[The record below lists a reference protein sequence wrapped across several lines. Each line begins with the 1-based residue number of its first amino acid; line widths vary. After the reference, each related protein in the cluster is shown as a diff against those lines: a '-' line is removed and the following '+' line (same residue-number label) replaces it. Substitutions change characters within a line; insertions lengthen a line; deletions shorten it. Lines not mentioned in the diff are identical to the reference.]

1 MKKAILAQK
10 VLASV
15 LAIGLG
21 GFVLPLAAQ
30 ANSGLSEDTVVQI
43 GGFEYCVGSK
53 GAADNVVIIDSDLP
67 GQANSVIGGYAE
79 TDNNAV
85 NNRITISS
93 GEFEGFFN
101 GGYAASGN
109 ATDNIVNISG
119 GRLEAAIN
127 GGRTTS
133 GNATDNVVNI
143 TGGDICSLKA
153 PVVEV
158 PVEAGIYGG
167 EAAGENSIVAG
178 NSVNISGEAVIEDFY
193 NMASIGGGI
202 ARGKNSE
209 VTGNSVTVSGGEIRG
224 SEIIGGLVRREN
236 SIVKGNNVT
245 VSGGMCIN
253 SSIVGG
259 YAFIGTDSSGVVI
272 AGENGTVEGNRVT
285 VSGGM
290 CINSYIYGGYAF
302 IGTDSNGNIIAGE
315 NGEVTGNRVT
325 VSGGMVK
332 GEVYG
337 GYVKNGGSDS
347 TVTGNSVTL
356 SGTADVSQASLYGGY
371 SFDNNATVENN
382 KLIINGWSGTVQSIN
397 NFNGDDGGIEVK
409 ALAGG
414 LDLAAGKATNFITV
428 TGREVKDENE
438 EDVNHIYIENSYIQE
453 NSKQVKDIQA
463 GVALTVSG
471 TIAISDDNKNIY
483 IKPTSVRASDQTAIT
498 TESRAAAAAF
508 VNQGAEAVSDS
519 INSLQGAEAGI
530 STFATVS
537 GNNSK
542 YDTGSYV
549 DINGWNGIVGV
560 AKTKDL
566 NAGKFSYGA
575 FFENGGGNYNTYND
589 FNGTSFRG
597 DGNVVYNG
605 GGLLMRYEQ
614 TSGVYT
620 EASLRAGTAKN
631 EVSNA
636 LEFANSRYGFKTDN
650 AYYGAHIGIG
660 KIIKLDNGKAW
671 DIYGKYFHTHH
682 EGDSVKIANDVF
694 DFDSV
699 DSDKLRIGARFSEQ
713 QGEKLTSYYGL
724 AWEYEFSG
732 DAGGTANHYAMYT
745 PSLEGST
752 VIGEVGF
759 RYTPGKASPW
769 YFDANVRGYAGMQQG
784 ISGSVQAVYS
794 F

>member
-1 MKKAILAQK
+1 MKKAILAKK

-30 ANSGLSEDTVVQI
+30 ANSGLSDELQDVTGLSDKYYI
-43 GGFEYCVGSK
+43 GTN
-53 GAADNVVIIDSDLP
+53 GAADNVVIIDSDFP
-67 GQANSVIGGYAE
+67 DKEAYGAIGGYAE
-79 TDNNAV
+79 TGAAE
-85 NNRITISS
+85 NNRVTVS
-93 GEFEGFFN
+93 GGTFKRIIY

-109 ATDNIVNISG
+109 ATDNVVNISG
-119 GRLEAAIN
+119 GTITGELN
-127 GGRTTS
+127 GGYADAS
-133 GNATDNVVNI
+133 GKVTGNIVNI
-143 TGGDICSLKA
+143 TGGVIRSLKIEVA
-153 PVVEV
+153 PGILV
-158 PVEAGIYGG
+158 PAGGIYGG
-167 EAAGENSIVAG
+167 RADGENSIVQG
-178 NSVNISGEAVIEDFY
+178 NSVNISGKALLNDFCE
-193 NMASIGGGI
+193 MEFIGGGY
-202 ARGKNSE
+202 ASGANSQ
-209 VTGNSVTVSGGEIRG
+209 VTDNSVNISGGTINNSSISGGYAGTGTAENNSVTVSGGTIN
-224 SEIIGGLVRREN
+224 N
-236 SIVKGNNVT
+236 SNI
-245 VSGGMCIN
+245 SGGH
-253 SSIVGG
+253 
-259 YAFIGTDSSGVVI
+259 AKT
-272 AGENGTVEGNRVT
+272 GTVEN
-285 VSGGM
+285 
-290 CINSYIYGGYAF
+290 NS
-302 IGTDSNGNIIAGE
+302 
-315 NGEVTGNRVT
+315 VT

-337 GYVKNGGSDS
+337 GCIEDKSDA
-347 TVTGNSVTL
+347 TITGNSITL
-356 SGTADVSQASLYGGY
+356 SGMADVSEAALYGGY
-371 SFDNNATVENN
+371 IRNRNENETGTIANN
-382 KLIINGWSGTVQSIN
+382 KLIINGWSGKVQSLN
-397 NFNGDDGGIEVK
+397 NFNGDNGGIEVQ

-414 LDLAAGKATNFITV
+414 LDLAAGERTEFVTSQAEINSTNNKLITTQAT
-428 TGREVKDENE
+428 EM
-438 EDVNHIYIENSYIQE
+438 
-453 NSKQVKDIQA
+453 QA

-471 TIAISDDNKNIY
+471 EIGMGANNIY
-483 IKPTSVRASDQTAIT
+483 IDVASVRASDQTAIT

-519 INSLQGAEAGI
+519 INSLQGAAAGI

-537 GNNSK
+537 GNNGK

-566 NAGKFSYGA
+566 NAGKLSYGA

-597 DGNVVYNG
+597 NGNVVYNG

-614 TSGVYT
+614 ENGVYT

-636 LEFANSRYGFKTDN
+636 LSDMDNKLYGFKTEN

-699 DSDKLRIGARFSEQ
+699 DSDKLRIGARFSEK

-759 RYTPGKASPW
+759 RYTPGKESPW
-769 YFDANVRGYAGMQQG
+769 YFDANVRGYAGMQEG

>member
-1 MKKAILAQK
+1 M
-10 VLASV
+10 
-15 LAIGLG
+15 
-21 GFVLPLAAQ
+21 
-30 ANSGLSEDTVVQI
+30 
-43 GGFEYCVGSK
+43 
-53 GAADNVVIIDSDLP
+53 
-67 GQANSVIGGYAE
+67 
-79 TDNNAV
+79 
-85 NNRITISS
+85 SS
-93 GEFEGFFN
+93 
-101 GGYAASGN
+101 A
-109 ATDNIVNISG
+109 
-119 GRLEAAIN
+119 
-127 GGRTTS
+127 
-133 GNATDNVVNI
+133 
-143 TGGDICSLKA
+143 
-153 PVVEV
+153 
-158 PVEAGIYGG
+158 
-167 EAAGENSIVAG
+167 
-178 NSVNISGEAVIEDFY
+178 
-193 NMASIGGGI
+193 
-202 ARGKNSE
+202 
-209 VTGNSVTVSGGEIRG
+209 
-224 SEIIGGLVRREN
+224 
-236 SIVKGNNVT
+236 
-245 VSGGMCIN
+245 
-253 SSIVGG
+253 
-259 YAFIGTDSSGVVI
+259 
-272 AGENGTVEGNRVT
+272 
-285 VSGGM
+285 
-290 CINSYIYGGYAF
+290 
-302 IGTDSNGNIIAGE
+302 
-315 NGEVTGNRVT
+315 
-325 VSGGMVK
+325 
-332 GEVYG
+332 
-337 GYVKNGGSDS
+337 
-347 TVTGNSVTL
+347 
-356 SGTADVSQASLYGGY
+356 ADVSEANLYGGD
-371 SFDNNATVENN
+371 SVLGNASDN
-382 KLIINGWSGTVQSIN
+382 KLIINGWSGTVGSLH
-397 NFNGDDGGIEVK
+397 NFNGDNGGIEIK

-414 LDLAAGKATNFITV
+414 LDLAAGKTTDFVFT
-428 TGREVKDENE
+428 ENGIKNC
-438 EDVNHIYIENSYIQE
+438 DNLIKAEN
-453 NSKQVKDIQA
+453 IQA
-463 GVALTVSG
+463 GVALIVSG
-471 TIAISDDNKNIY
+471 DIDMDDKNIY
-483 IKPTSVRASDQTAIT
+483 INSTSVRINDQTAIT

-508 VNQGAEAVSDS
+508 VNQGAEAVADS

-636 LEFANSRYGFKTDN
+636 LEFTGNRYGFKTEN

-682 EGDSVKIANDVF
+682 EGDSVKIANDEF

-699 DSDKLRIGARFSEQ
+699 DSDKLRIGARFSEN

-769 YFDANVRGYAGMQQG
+769 YFDANVRGYAGMQEG

>member
-10 VLASV
+10 VLCSV

-30 ANSGLSEDTVVQI
+30 ANSGLSEDIVNI
-43 GGFEYCVGSK
+43 SRFKFYVGSN
-53 GAADNVVIIDSDLP
+53 GATDNVVIIDSDLP
-67 GQANSVIGGYAE
+67 DKDAGVIGGY
-79 TDNNAV
+79 TKDSDAV
-85 NNRITISS
+85 
-93 GEFEGFFN
+93 
-101 GGYAASGN
+101 
-109 ATDNIVNISG
+109 
-119 GRLEAAIN
+119 
-127 GGRTTS
+127 
-133 GNATDNVVNI
+133 
-143 TGGDICSLKA
+143 K
-153 PVVEV
+153 
-158 PVEAGIYGG
+158 
-167 EAAGENSIVAG
+167 
-178 NSVNISGEAVIEDFY
+178 
-193 NMASIGGGI
+193 
-202 ARGKNSE
+202 
-209 VTGNSVTVSGGEIRG
+209 NSVTVSGGTVTGEVLSGFTESGNAVKNTVTISRG
-224 SEIIGGLVRREN
+224 KVRYVYGGRSSSGNATCN
-236 SIVKGNNVT
+236 SVT
-245 VSGGMCIN
+245 ISGGTVTREVLSGFTESGNATCN
-253 SSIVGG
+253 SVTI
-259 YAFIGTDSSGVVI
+259 SG
-272 AGENGTVEGNRVT
+272 GTVTGEVLSGWSSFGDATNNSVT
-285 VSGGM
+285 ISGGTVTG
-290 CINSYIYGGYAF
+290 NVYGGCSDLY
-302 IGTDSNGNIIAGE
+302 E
-315 NGEVTGNRVT
+315 GEVTGN
-325 VSGGMVK
+325 SI
-332 GEVYG
+332 
-337 GYVKNGGSDS
+337 
-347 TVTGNSVTL
+347 TL
-356 SGTADVSQASLYGGY
+356 SATADVSQANLYGGY
-371 SFDNNATVENN
+371 SLGYNATVENN
-382 KLIINGWSGTVQSIN
+382 KLIINGWSGKVQSIN
-397 NFNGDDGGIEVK
+397 NFNGPEGGIEVK

-414 LDLAAGKATNFITV
+414 LDLVVDKQTVFVESKAEIDSTNKLIT
-428 TGREVKDENE
+428 TQATEM
-438 EDVNHIYIENSYIQE
+438 
-453 NSKQVKDIQA
+453 QA

-471 TIAISDDNKNIY
+471 KIGISDDNQNIY

-614 TSGVYT
+614 EDGVYT

-636 LEFANSRYGFKTDN
+636 LEFVDNRYGFKTEN

-759 RYTPGKASPW
+759 RYTPGKESPW
-769 YFDANVRGYAGMQQG
+769 YFDANVRGYAGMQEG

>member
-10 VLASV
+10 VLVSV

-30 ANSGLSEDTVVQI
+30 AASGGIYQNDKIYI
-43 GGFEYCVGSK
+43 GNKENY
-53 GAADNVVIIDSDLP
+53 NQVVIVDGDEFIKVYGILKQSSD
-67 GQANSVIGGYAE
+67 
-79 TDNNAV
+79 AV
-85 NNRITISS
+85 
-93 GEFEGFFN
+93 
-101 GGYAASGN
+101 
-109 ATDNIVNISG
+109 
-119 GRLEAAIN
+119 
-127 GGRTTS
+127 
-133 GNATDNVVNI
+133 
-143 TGGDICSLKA
+143 
-153 PVVEV
+153 
-158 PVEAGIYGG
+158 
-167 EAAGENSIVAG
+167 G
-178 NSVNISGEAVIEDFY
+178 NSVNISGGRIISGVYNNGDTFIGVIFGGVGISSNAVDNSVNISGGRVEGIV
-193 NMASIGGGI
+193 IGGG
-202 ARGKNSE
+202 AYDYGKGAKKNNVNIGGGRVEGSVYGGYYKHDTQSLDYKGTAE
-209 VTGNSVTVSGGEIRG
+209 DNSVSISGDIVEGSIYGGYVMGNEDSVVKDNSVSISEGRIEGSIYGGYMDSLQASVEDNSVSISGGR
-224 SEIIGGLVRREN
+224 
-236 SIVKGNNVT
+236 
-245 VSGGMCIN
+245 
-253 SSIVGG
+253 
-259 YAFIGTDSSGVVI
+259 
-272 AGENGTVEGNRVT
+272 VEG
-285 VSGGM
+285 S
-290 CINSYIYGGYAF
+290 IYGGYA
-302 IGTDSNGNIIAGE
+302 
-315 NGEVTGNRVT
+315 
-325 VSGGMVK
+325 
-332 GEVYG
+332 
-337 GYVKNGGSDS
+337 SDKEAK
-347 TVTGNSVTL
+347 GNSITL
-356 SGTADVSQASLYGGY
+356 SGAADVSQASLYGGY
-371 SFDNNATVENN
+371 SCDNNATVENN

-428 TGREVKDENE
+428 TGREVKGENE
-438 EDVNHIYIENSYIQE
+438 EDVNHIYIENSEIQN

-471 TIAISDDNKNIY
+471 EIGKDNQNIY
-483 IKPTSVRASDQTAIT
+483 INPTSVRASDQTAIT

-575 FFENGGGNYNTYND
+575 FIENGGGNYNTYND
-589 FNGTSFRG
+589 FNGNSFRG

-614 TSGVYT
+614 ENGVYT

-636 LEFANSRYGFKTDN
+636 LSDMDNKLYGFKTEN

-671 DIYGKYFHTHH
+671 DVYGKYFHTHH
-682 EGDSVKIANDVF
+682 EGDSILIGKDTF

-699 DSDKLRIGARFSEQ
+699 DSDKLRIGARFSEK

-759 RYTPGKASPW
+759 RYTPGKESPW
-769 YFDANVRGYAGMQQG
+769 YFDANVRGYAGMQEG

>member
-1 MKKAILAQK
+1 MKKVILAQK

-30 ANSGLSEDTVVQI
+30 ANSGLKGPEDVN
-43 GGFEYCVGSK
+43 GPYGKYYVGTN
-53 GAADNVVIIDSDLP
+53 GAENNVVVIDSDLP
-67 GQANSVIGGYAE
+67 DNNAGVIGGYAE
-79 TDNNAV
+79 SDIVTNNTV
-85 NNRITISS
+85 T
-93 GEFEGFFN
+93 
-101 GGYAASGN
+101 
-109 ATDNIVNISG
+109 ISG
-119 GRLEAAIN
+119 GTVTGVVYGGYSFNGDATKNEVSISGGEVGYVRGGDSFNGDATGNEVSISGGEVGYVRGGDGLEAI
-127 GGRTTS
+127 
-133 GNATDNVVNI
+133 
-143 TGGDICSLKA
+143 
-153 PVVEV
+153 
-158 PVEAGIYGG
+158 
-167 EAAGENSIVAG
+167 G
-178 NSVNISGEAVIEDFY
+178 NSVNISGGTVKGDVHGGRSDNKTEGNSVNISGGTVKGDVHGGRSENKIED
-193 NMASIGGGI
+193 NSVNISGGT
-202 ARGKNSE
+202 
-209 VTGNSVTVSGGEIRG
+209 VTGN
-224 SEIIGGLVRREN
+224 
-236 SIVKGNNVT
+236 
-245 VSGGMCIN
+245 
-253 SSIVGG
+253 
-259 YAFIGTDSSGVVI
+259 
-272 AGENGTVEGNRVT
+272 
-285 VSGGM
+285 
-290 CINSYIYGGYAF
+290 
-302 IGTDSNGNIIAGE
+302 
-315 NGEVTGNRVT
+315 
-325 VSGGMVK
+325 
-332 GEVYG
+332 VYG
-337 GYVKNGGSDS
+337 GYSITG
-347 TVTGNSVTL
+347 TVTGNSITL
-356 SGTADVSQASLYGGY
+356 SAAADVSQANLYGGKGY
-371 SFDNNATVENN
+371 VVENN
-382 KLIINGWSGTVQSIN
+382 KLVINGWSGTVKSIN
-397 NFNGDDGGIEVK
+397 NFNGAEGGIEVK
-409 ALAGG
+409 AIGGG
-414 LDLAAGKATNFITV
+414 LDLAVGKITNFITA
-428 TGREVKDENE
+428 TGL
-438 EDVNHIYIENSYIQE
+438 EDGDKTIYIENSYIQE

-463 GVALTVSG
+463 GVALIVSG
-471 TIAISDDNKNIY
+471 DIDMDDKNIY
-483 IKPTSVRASDQTAIT
+483 INSTSVRINDQTAIT

-614 TSGVYT
+614 EDGVYT

-636 LEFANSRYGFKTDN
+636 LEFTGNRYGFKTEN

-699 DSDKLRIGARFSEQ
+699 DSDKLRIGARFSEK

-759 RYTPGKASPW
+759 RYTPGKESPW
-769 YFDANVRGYAGMQQG
+769 YFDANVRGYAGMQEG

>member
-30 ANSGLSEDTVVQI
+30 ANSGLSEDIVEI
-43 GGFEYCVGSK
+43 VGNKFYMGSN
-53 GAADNVVIIDSDLP
+53 GAENNVVIINSDLD
-67 GQANSVIGGYAE
+67 GGVIGGYAE
-79 TDNNAV
+79 SGDVIDNSV
-85 NNRITISS
+85 T
-93 GEFEGFFN
+93 
-101 GGYAASGN
+101 
-109 ATDNIVNISG
+109 ISG
-119 GRLEAAIN
+119 GTVTGDVFGGCSVYGEATKNRVAIS
-127 GGRTTS
+127 GGT
-133 GNATDNVVNI
+133 VKIV
-143 TGGDICSLKA
+143 
-153 PVVEV
+153 
-158 PVEAGIYGG
+158 YGG
-167 EAAGENSIVAG
+167 HS
-178 NSVNISGEAVIEDFY
+178 
-193 NMASIGGGI
+193 
-202 ARGKNSE
+202 
-209 VTGNSVTVSGGEIRG
+209 VSGD
-224 SEIIGGLVRREN
+224 
-236 SIVKGNNVT
+236 VT
-245 VSGGMCIN
+245 
-253 SSIVGG
+253 
-259 YAFIGTDSSGVVI
+259 
-272 AGENGTVEGNRVT
+272 GNRVT
-285 VSGGM
+285 ISGGTVTRFV
-290 CINSYIYGGYAF
+290 YGGYSVPGEATKNRVT
-302 IGTDSNGNIIAGE
+302 ISGGTVREVYGGGSNS
-315 NGEVTGNRVT
+315 GEVTGNRVT
-325 VSGGMVK
+325 ISGGEVGNVYG
-332 GEVYG
+332 GELNDGEVTGNSITISGGTVTKYVYG
-337 GYVKNGGSDS
+337 GYLYDNGYA
-347 TVTGNSVTL
+347 TGNSITL
-356 SGTADVSQASLYGGY
+356 SGTADVRQANLYGGFVD
-371 SFDNNATVENN
+371 SAMGSVENN
-382 KLIINGWSGTVQSIN
+382 KLIINGWSGKVQSLN
-397 NFNGDDGGIEVK
+397 NFNGDEGGIEVQ
-409 ALAGG
+409 ALGG
-414 LDLAAGKATNFITV
+414 RGYKVGNKITV
-428 TGREVKDENE
+428 ITALNGISN
-438 EDVNHIYIENSYIQE
+438 ISM
-453 NSKQVKDIQA
+453 DITQDA
-463 GVALTVSG
+463 AIGVALTATG
-471 TIAISDDNKNIY
+471 TIDIKNNQGNSLVGNDGKISDYTGGEVKVEYTVNNI
-483 IKPTSVRASDQTAIT
+483 RASDQTAIT

-614 TSGVYT
+614 ENGLYT

-636 LEFANSRYGFKTDN
+636 LSDMDNKLYGFKTEN

-759 RYTPGKASPW
+759 RYTPGKESPW
-769 YFDANVRGYAGMQQG
+769 YFDANVRGYAGMQEG

>member
-30 ANSGLSEDTVVQI
+30 ANSGLSEGTIKIDI
-43 GGFEYCVGSK
+43 NIFYVGSK

-67 GQANSVIGGYAE
+67 EKNVGVIGGYTE
-79 TDNNAV
+79 NGDAV
-85 NNRITISS
+85 NNSVSIIG
-93 GEFEGFFN
+93 GEVGAVY
-101 GGYAASGN
+101 GGDGDYAEQN
-109 ATDNIVNISG
+109 KVNISG
-119 GRLEAAIN
+119 GKVTGN
-127 GGRTTS
+127 VYGGYAQK
-133 GNATDNVVNI
+133 GNAEQN
-143 TGGDICSLKA
+143 K
-153 PVVEV
+153 
-158 PVEAGIYGG
+158 
-167 EAAGENSIVAG
+167 
-178 NSVNISGEAVIEDFY
+178 VNISG
-193 NMASIGGGI
+193 GT
-202 ARGKNSE
+202 
-209 VTGNSVTVSGGEIRG
+209 VTGKV
-224 SEIIGGLVRREN
+224 
-236 SIVKGNNVT
+236 
-245 VSGGMCIN
+245 
-253 SSIVGG
+253 
-259 YAFIGTDSSGVVI
+259 
-272 AGENGTVEGNRVT
+272 
-285 VSGGM
+285 
-290 CINSYIYGGYAF
+290 YGGYAF
-302 IGTDSNGNIIAGE
+302 EENAEQNKVNI
-315 NGEVTGNRVT
+315 
-325 VSGGMVK
+325 SGGTVT

-337 GYVKNGGSDS
+337 GYALSKNSS
-347 TVTGNSVTL
+347 GNSITL
-356 SGTADVSQASLYGGY
+356 SAAADVSEADLYGGKG
-371 SFDNNATVENN
+371 DVVENN
-382 KLIINGWSGTVQSIN
+382 KLVINGWSGTVKSLN
-397 NFNGDDGGIEVK
+397 NFNGAEGGIEVQ
-409 ALAGG
+409 ALG
-414 LDLAAGKATNFITV
+414 
-428 TGREVKDENE
+428 GREYKVGDEIPVITALNGIS
-438 EDVNHIYIENSYIQE
+438 NISM
-453 NSKQVKDIQA
+453 DITQDA
-463 GVALTVSG
+463 AIGVALTATGTVDIKDGQNVSLVHDDG
-471 TIAISDDNKNIY
+471 KISDSTGEVKVEYTVNNI
-483 IKPTSVRASDQTAIT
+483 RANDQTAIT

-614 TSGVYT
+614 AGGVYT

-636 LEFANSRYGFKTDN
+636 LEFTGNRYGFKTEN

-752 VIGEVGF
+752 MIGEVGF

-769 YFDANVRGYAGMQQG
+769 YFDANIRGYAGMQEG

>member
-1 MKKAILAQK
+1 M
-10 VLASV
+10 
-15 LAIGLG
+15 
-21 GFVLPLAAQ
+21 LPLAAQ
-30 ANSGLSEDTVVQI
+30 ANSGLSDKPQEI
-43 GGFEYCVGSK
+43 PGLGKFYVGSN
-53 GAADNVVIIDSDLP
+53 GAADNVVIIDRDLP
-67 GQANSVIGGYAE
+67 EKNVGVIGGYTE
-79 TDNNAV
+79 NGDAV
-85 NNRITISS
+85 NNSVSIIGGEVGAVYGGDGDYAEQNKVNIS
-93 GEFEGFFN
+93 
-101 GGYAASGN
+101 GGKVTGN
-109 ATDNIVNISG
+109 VYGGDGKYVGKNIVNISG
-119 GRLEAAIN
+119 GGVRN
-127 GGRTTS
+127 VYGGYAQK
-133 GNATDNVVNI
+133 GNAEQN
-143 TGGDICSLKA
+143 K
-153 PVVEV
+153 
-158 PVEAGIYGG
+158 
-167 EAAGENSIVAG
+167 
-178 NSVNISGEAVIEDFY
+178 VNISG
-193 NMASIGGGI
+193 
-202 ARGKNSE
+202 
-209 VTGNSVTVSGGEIRG
+209 
-224 SEIIGGLVRREN
+224 
-236 SIVKGNNVT
+236 
-245 VSGGMCIN
+245 
-253 SSIVGG
+253 
-259 YAFIGTDSSGVVI
+259 
-272 AGENGTVEGNRVT
+272 GTVT
-285 VSGGM
+285 
-290 CINSYIYGGYAF
+290 
-302 IGTDSNGNIIAGE
+302 
-315 NGEVTGNRVT
+315 
-325 VSGGMVK
+325 
-332 GEVYG
+332 GEVYD
-337 GYVKNGGSDS
+337 GYALSKNSS
-347 TVTGNSVTL
+347 GNSITL
-356 SGTADVSQASLYGGY
+356 SAAADVSAAKLYGGY
-371 SFDNNATVENN
+371 IKYGNGTVKDN
-382 KLIINGWSGTVQSIN
+382 KLIINGWSGKVQSIN
-397 NFNGDDGGIEVK
+397 NFNGPEGGIEVK

-414 LDLAAGKATNFITV
+414 LDLAVDKTTDFVFVENGIHNCDNLYDNDNLIKA
-428 TGREVKDENE
+428 EN
-438 EDVNHIYIENSYIQE
+438 
-453 NSKQVKDIQA
+453 IQA

-471 TIAISDDNKNIY
+471 EIVDNNGNLAIKA
-483 IKPTSVRASDQTAIT
+483 TSVRASDQTAIT

-614 TSGVYT
+614 ENGVYT

-636 LEFANSRYGFKTDN
+636 LEFTGNRYGFKTEN

-699 DSDKLRIGARFSEQ
+699 DSDKLRIGARFSEK

-759 RYTPGKASPW
+759 RYTPGKESPW
-769 YFDANVRGYAGMQQG
+769 YFDANVKGYVGMQEG
-784 ISGSVQAVYS
+784 ISGSAQAVYS

>member
-10 VLASV
+10 VLTSV

-30 ANSGLSEDTVVQI
+30 ANSGLSDELKDITGNGDFYYI
-43 GGFEYCVGSK
+43 GTN
-53 GAADNVVIIDSDLP
+53 GAANNVVIIDSDLDH
-67 GQANSVIGGYAE
+67 GVIGGHAENDDAVKNKVTVSGGTVGNVYGGYAE
-79 TDNNAV
+79 NGNAV
-85 NNRITISS
+85 KNT
-93 GEFEGFFN
+93 
-101 GGYAASGN
+101 
-109 ATDNIVNISG
+109 VNISG
-119 GRLEAAIN
+119 G
-127 GGRTTS
+127 T
-133 GNATDNVVNI
+133 
-143 TGGDICSLKA
+143 
-153 PVVEV
+153 
-158 PVEAGIYGG
+158 
-167 EAAGENSIVAG
+167 
-178 NSVNISGEAVIEDFY
+178 
-193 NMASIGGGI
+193 
-202 ARGKNSE
+202 
-209 VTGNSVTVSGGEIRG
+209 VTN
-224 SEIIGGLVRREN
+224 
-236 SIVKGNNVT
+236 
-245 VSGGMCIN
+245 
-253 SSIVGG
+253 
-259 YAFIGTDSSGVVI
+259 
-272 AGENGTVEGNRVT
+272 
-285 VSGGM
+285 
-290 CINSYIYGGYAF
+290 
-302 IGTDSNGNIIAGE
+302 
-315 NGEVTGNRVT
+315 
-325 VSGGMVK
+325 
-332 GEVYG
+332 VYG
-337 GYVKNGGSDS
+337 GYSRPYWFNGAYNNSINISGG
-347 TVTGNSVTL
+347 TVTGVVVGGYSYSGSVSDNSITL
-356 SGTADVSQASLYGGY
+356 SGTADVSQAELWGY
-371 SFDNNATVENN
+371 SAYSAHEGQTDN
-382 KLIINGWSGTVQSIN
+382 KLIINGWSGEIKLLR

-409 ALAGG
+409 ALTGG
-414 LDLAAGKATNFITV
+414 LDLAAGKTTDFV
-428 TGREVKDENE
+428 FVENGIH
-438 EDVNHIYIENSYIQE
+438 NCNNLIKAEN
-453 NSKQVKDIQA
+453 IQA

-471 TIAISDDNKNIY
+471 EIVDNNGNLAIKA
-483 IKPTSVRASDQTAIT
+483 TSVRASDQTAIT

-530 STFATVS
+530 STFAIVS

-560 AKTKDL
+560 AKTKNL
-566 NAGKFSYGA
+566 STGKLSYGA

-605 GGLLMRYEQ
+605 GGLLMRCEQ
-614 TSGVYT
+614 ENGVYT

-636 LEFANSRYGFKTDN
+636 LEFTGNRYGFKTEN

-699 DSDKLRIGARFSEQ
+699 DSDKLRIGARFSER
-713 QGEKLTSYYGL
+713 QGAKFTSYYGL

-752 VIGEVGF
+752 VIGEAGF

-769 YFDANVRGYAGMQQG
+769 YFDANVRGYAGMQEG
-784 ISGSVQAVYS
+784 ISGSLQAVYS

>member
-1 MKKAILAQK
+1 MKKAILAKK

-30 ANSGLSEDTVVQI
+30 ANSGLSDEPQDVTGLSDKYYI
-43 GGFEYCVGSK
+43 GTN
-53 GAADNVVIIDSDLP
+53 GAADNMVIIDSDFP
-67 GQANSVIGGYAE
+67 DKEAYGAIGGYAE
-79 TDNNAV
+79 TGAAE
-85 NNRITISS
+85 NNRVTVS
-93 GEFEGFFN
+93 GGTFKRIIY

-109 ATDNIVNISG
+109 ATDNVVNISG
-119 GRLEAAIN
+119 GTITGELN
-127 GGRTTS
+127 GGYADAS
-133 GNATDNVVNI
+133 GKVTGNIVNI
-143 TGGDICSLKA
+143 TGGVIRSLKIDVA
-153 PVVEV
+153 PGILV
-158 PVEAGIYGG
+158 PAGGIYGG
-167 EAAGENSIVAG
+167 RADGENSIVQG
-178 NSVNISGEAVIEDFY
+178 NSVNISGKALLNDFCE
-193 NMASIGGGI
+193 MGFIGGGY
-202 ARGKNSE
+202 ASGENSQ
-209 VTGNSVTVSGGEIRG
+209 VTDNSVNISGGTINNSSISGGYAGTGTAENNSVTVSGGTIN
-224 SEIIGGLVRREN
+224 N
-236 SIVKGNNVT
+236 SNI
-245 VSGGMCIN
+245 SGGH
-253 SSIVGG
+253 
-259 YAFIGTDSSGVVI
+259 AKT
-272 AGENGTVEGNRVT
+272 GTVEN
-285 VSGGM
+285 
-290 CINSYIYGGYAF
+290 NS
-302 IGTDSNGNIIAGE
+302 
-315 NGEVTGNRVT
+315 VT

-337 GYVKNGGSDS
+337 GCIEDESDA
-347 TVTGNSVTL
+347 TITGNSITL
-356 SGTADVSQASLYGGY
+356 SGMADVSEAALYGGY
-371 SFDNNATVENN
+371 IRNRNENETGTIANN
-382 KLIINGWSGTVQSIN
+382 KLIINGWSGKVQSLN
-397 NFNGDDGGIEVK
+397 NFNGDNGGIEVQ

-414 LDLAAGKATNFITV
+414 LDLAAGERTEFVTSQAEINSTNNKLITTQAT
-428 TGREVKDENE
+428 EM
-438 EDVNHIYIENSYIQE
+438 
-453 NSKQVKDIQA
+453 QA

-471 TIAISDDNKNIY
+471 EIGMGANNIY
-483 IKPTSVRASDQTAIT
+483 IDVASVRASDQTAIT

-519 INSLQGAEAGI
+519 INSLQGAAAGI

-537 GNNSK
+537 GNNGK

-614 TSGVYT
+614 ENGVYT

-636 LEFANSRYGFKTDN
+636 LEFADNRYGFKTEN
-650 AYYGAHIGIG
+650 TYYGAHIGIG

-671 DIYGKYFHTHH
+671 DVYGKYFHTHH

-699 DSDKLRIGARFSEQ
+699 DSDKLRIGARFSEK

-769 YFDANVRGYAGMQQG
+769 YFDANVRGYAGMQEG

>member
-15 LAIGLG
+15 LTIGVG
-21 GFVLPLAAQ
+21 GFVLPLAVH
-30 ANSGLSEDTVVQI
+30 ANSGLGDEPQEIKYFSVKYYMGTN
-43 GGFEYCVGSK
+43 
-53 GAADNVVIIDSDLP
+53 GAANNMVIIDSDFP
-67 GQANSVIGGYAE
+67 DKEAYGAIGGYAE
-79 TDNNAV
+79 TGAAE
-85 NNRITISS
+85 NNRVTVS
-93 GEFEGFFN
+93 GGTFKRIIYGC
-101 GGYAASGN
+101 YAA
-109 ATDNIVNISG
+109 
-119 GRLEAAIN
+119 
-127 GGRTTS
+127 S

-143 TGGDICSLKA
+143 SGGTITGELNGGYAAASGKVTGNIVNITGGVIRSPKIDVA
-153 PVVEV
+153 PGILV
-158 PVEAGIYGG
+158 PAGGLYGG
-167 EAAGENSIVAG
+167 EADGENSIVQG
-178 NSVNISGEAVIEDFY
+178 NSVNISGKALLNDFCE
-193 NMASIGGGI
+193 MGFIGGGY
-202 ARGKNSE
+202 ASGANSQ
-209 VTGNSVTVSGGEIRG
+209 VTDNSVNISGGTINNSSISGGYAGTGTAENNSVTVSGGTIN
-224 SEIIGGLVRREN
+224 N
-236 SIVKGNNVT
+236 SNI
-245 VSGGMCIN
+245 SGGH
-253 SSIVGG
+253 
-259 YAFIGTDSSGVVI
+259 AKT
-272 AGENGTVEGNRVT
+272 GTVEN
-285 VSGGM
+285 
-290 CINSYIYGGYAF
+290 NS
-302 IGTDSNGNIIAGE
+302 
-315 NGEVTGNRVT
+315 VT

-337 GYVKNGGSDS
+337 GYIDDESDA
-347 TVTGNSVTL
+347 TITGNSITL
-356 SGTADVSQASLYGGY
+356 SGMADVSEAALYGGY
-371 SFDNNATVENN
+371 IRNRNENETGTIANN
-382 KLIINGWSGTVQSIN
+382 KLIINGWSGKVQSLN
-397 NFNGDDGGIEVK
+397 NFNGDNGGIEVQ

-414 LDLAAGKATNFITV
+414 LDLAAGERTEFVTSQAEINSTNNKLITTQAT
-428 TGREVKDENE
+428 EM
-438 EDVNHIYIENSYIQE
+438 
-453 NSKQVKDIQA
+453 QA

-471 TIAISDDNKNIY
+471 EIGMGANNIY
-483 IKPTSVRASDQTAIT
+483 IDVASVRASDQTAIT

-519 INSLQGAEAGI
+519 INSLQGAAAGI

-537 GNNSK
+537 GNNGK

-636 LEFANSRYGFKTDN
+636 LEFTGNRYGFKTEN

-699 DSDKLRIGARFSEQ
+699 DSDKLRIGARFSEK

-769 YFDANVRGYAGMQQG
+769 YFDANVKGYAGMQEG

>member
-15 LAIGLG
+15 LTIGVG
-21 GFVLPLAAQ
+21 GFVLPLAVH
-30 ANSGLSEDTVVQI
+30 ANSGLGDEPQEIKYFSVKYYMGTN
-43 GGFEYCVGSK
+43 
-53 GAADNVVIIDSDLP
+53 GAANNMVIIDSDFP
-67 GQANSVIGGYAE
+67 DKEAYGAIGGYAE
-79 TDNNAV
+79 TGAAE
-85 NNRITISS
+85 NNRVTVSGGTFKRIITVT
-93 GEFEGFFN
+93 

-109 ATDNIVNISG
+109 ATDNVVNISG
-119 GRLEAAIN
+119 GTITGELN
-127 GGRTTS
+127 GGYAAAS
-133 GNATDNVVNI
+133 GKVTGNIVNI
-143 TGGDICSLKA
+143 TGGAISSFKPYDI
-153 PVVEV
+153 PVS
-158 PVEAGIYGG
+158 GIYGG
-167 EAAGENSIVAG
+167 RAVGENSIVQG
-178 NSVNISGEAVIEDFY
+178 NSVNISGKALLNDFCE
-193 NMASIGGGI
+193 MGFIGGGY
-202 ARGKNSE
+202 ASGENSQ
-209 VTGNSVTVSGGEIRG
+209 VTDNSVNISGGTINNSSISGGYAGTGTAENNSVTVSGGTIN
-224 SEIIGGLVRREN
+224 N
-236 SIVKGNNVT
+236 SNI
-245 VSGGMCIN
+245 SGGH
-253 SSIVGG
+253 
-259 YAFIGTDSSGVVI
+259 AKT
-272 AGENGTVEGNRVT
+272 GTVEN
-285 VSGGM
+285 
-290 CINSYIYGGYAF
+290 NS
-302 IGTDSNGNIIAGE
+302 
-315 NGEVTGNRVT
+315 VT

-337 GYVKNGGSDS
+337 GCIEDESDA
-347 TVTGNSVTL
+347 TITGNSITL
-356 SGTADVSQASLYGGY
+356 SGMADVSEAALYGGY
-371 SFDNNATVENN
+371 IRNRNENETGTIANN
-382 KLIINGWSGTVQSIN
+382 KLIINGWSGKVQSLN
-397 NFNGDDGGIEVK
+397 NFNGDNGGIEVQ

-414 LDLAAGKATNFITV
+414 LDLAAGERTEFVTSQAEINSTNNKLITTQAT
-428 TGREVKDENE
+428 EM
-438 EDVNHIYIENSYIQE
+438 
-453 NSKQVKDIQA
+453 QA

-471 TIAISDDNKNIY
+471 EIGMGANNIY
-483 IKPTSVRASDQTAIT
+483 IDVASVRASDQTAIT

-519 INSLQGAEAGI
+519 INSLQGAAAGI

-537 GNNSK
+537 GNNGK

-597 DGNVVYNG
+597 NGNVVYNG

-614 TSGVYT
+614 ENGVYT
-620 EASLRAGTAKN
+620 EASLRVGTAKN

-636 LEFANSRYGFKTDN
+636 LSDMDNKLYGFKTEN

-699 DSDKLRIGARFSEQ
+699 DSDKLRIGARFSEK

-759 RYTPGKASPW
+759 RYTPGKESPW
-769 YFDANVRGYAGMQQG
+769 YFDANVRGYAGMQEG

>member
-1 MKKAILAQK
+1 MKKAILAKK

-30 ANSGLSEDTVVQI
+30 ANSGLSDEPQDVTGLSDKYYI
-43 GGFEYCVGSK
+43 GTN
-53 GAADNVVIIDSDLP
+53 GAADNVVIIDRDLS
-67 GQANSVIGGYAE
+67 NEKWSNVIGGYAE
-79 TDNNAV
+79 TDNAA

-93 GEFEGFFN
+93 GKFKGIFY

-109 ATDNIVNISG
+109 ATDNIVNISVG
-119 GRLEAAIN
+119 EINGTIN
-127 GGRTTS
+127 GGHAL
-133 GNATDNVVNI
+133 GANKQVKNNHVNI
-143 TGGDICSLKA
+143 TGGVIRSLKIEVA
-153 PVVEV
+153 PGILV
-158 PVEAGIYGG
+158 PAGGLYGG
-167 EAAGENSIVAG
+167 EADGENSIVQG
-178 NSVNISGEAVIEDFY
+178 NSVNISWEAVIEDFHE
-193 NMASIGGGI
+193 MASIGGGI
-202 ARGKNSE
+202 ARGKNSQ
-209 VTGNSVTVSGGEIRG
+209 VTGNSVTVSDGTIRG
-224 SEIIGGLVRREN
+224 SWIDGGDARGVN
-236 SIVKGNNVT
+236 SQVTSNSVT

-259 YAFIGTDSSGVVI
+259 YAFVDTDPIGGGAEKVNS
-272 AGENGTVEGNRVT
+272 TVEGNSVT

-290 CINSYIYGGYAF
+290 CINSSIYGGYAF
-302 IGTDSNGNIIAGE
+302 VDTDSSGGE
-315 NGEVTGNRVT
+315 AQGVKSQVTGNSVT

-337 GYVKNGGSDS
+337 GCIDCESDA
-347 TVTGNSVTL
+347 TITGNSITL
-356 SGTADVSQASLYGGY
+356 SGMADVSEAALYGGY
-371 SFDNNATVENN
+371 IRNRNENETGTIANN
-382 KLIINGWSGTVQSIN
+382 KLIINGWSGKVKSLN
-397 NFNGDDGGIEVK
+397 NFNGDNGGIEVQ

-414 LDLAAGKATNFITV
+414 LDLAAGERTEFVTSQAEINSTNNKLITTQAT
-428 TGREVKDENE
+428 EM
-438 EDVNHIYIENSYIQE
+438 
-453 NSKQVKDIQA
+453 QA

-471 TIAISDDNKNIY
+471 EIGMGANNIY
-483 IKPTSVRASDQTAIT
+483 IDVASVRASDQTAIT
-498 TESRAAAAAF
+498 TESRAASAAF

-519 INSLQGAEAGI
+519 INSLQGAAAGI

-537 GNNSK
+537 GNNGK

-614 TSGVYT
+614 ENGVYT

-636 LEFANSRYGFKTDN
+636 LSDMDNKLYGFKTEN

-699 DSDKLRIGARFSEQ
+699 DSDKLRIGARFSEK

-759 RYTPGKASPW
+759 RYTPGKESPW
-769 YFDANVRGYAGMQQG
+769 YFDANVRGYAGMQEG

>member
-21 GFVLPLAAQ
+21 GFMLPLAAQ
-30 ANSGLSEDTVVQI
+30 ANSGLSEGIVSIKYVD
-43 GGFEYCVGSK
+43 YYVGCK
-53 GAADNVVIIDSDLP
+53 GAANNMVVIDRNLDE
-67 GQANSVIGGYAE
+67 SVIGGVKNIGDAE
-79 TDNNAV
+79 KNSVT
-85 NNRITISS
+85 
-93 GEFEGFFN
+93 
-101 GGYAASGN
+101 
-109 ATDNIVNISG
+109 
-119 GRLEAAIN
+119 IN
-127 GGRTTS
+127 GCTIN
-133 GNATDNVVNI
+133 GNVYGGFTVENGNVISNVVNI
-143 TGGDICSLKA
+143 NGGTIESDVCGGVALCINDVSGEGYYQGKA
-153 PVVEV
+153 INNSVNINGGTIKKAV
-158 PVEAGIYGG
+158 YGG
-167 EAAGENSIVAG
+167 RAGYSTSGNVVNMSGGFVGDVYGGYTESDGDATG
-178 NSVNISGEAVIEDFY
+178 NSVNISGGKVKGFVY
-193 NMASIGGGI
+193 GGCVQF
-202 ARGKNSE
+202 NLDDNESS
-209 VTGNSVTVSGGEIRG
+209 VTGNTITLSGMVDL
-224 SEIIGGLVRREN
+224 SE
-236 SIVKGNNVT
+236 
-245 VSGGMCIN
+245 
-253 SSIVGG
+253 
-259 YAFIGTDSSGVVI
+259 A
-272 AGENGTVEGNRVT
+272 A
-285 VSGGM
+285 
-290 CINSYIYGGYAF
+290 IYGGDILIDY
-302 IGTDSNGNIIAGE
+302 GTN
-315 NGEVTGNRVT
+315 
-325 VSGGMVK
+325 SGI
-332 GEVYG
+332 
-337 GYVKNGGSDS
+337 
-347 TVTGNSVTL
+347 
-356 SGTADVSQASLYGGY
+356 
-371 SFDNNATVENN
+371 VEGN
-382 KLIINGWSGTVQSIN
+382 KLIINGWSGNVDSLN
-397 NFNGDDGGIEVK
+397 NFNFDGAKGGVEVN
-409 ALAGG
+409 ALGGG
-414 LDLAAGKATNFITV
+414 LDLVVNKTTNFIKTTKGIFGIDYKDIVTKTV
-428 TGREVKDENE
+428 T
-438 EDVNHIYIENSYIQE
+438 
-453 NSKQVKDIQA
+453 DIQA
-463 GVALTVSG
+463 GVALIVSG
-471 TIAISDDNKNIY
+471 EIGMDNQNIY
-483 IKPTSVRASDQTAIT
+483 ITPTSVRINDQTAIT

-508 VNQGAEAVSDS
+508 VNQGAEVVSDS

-614 TSGVYT
+614 ENGVYT

-631 EVSNA
+631 EVSNV
-636 LEFANSRYGFKTDN
+636 LEFVDNRYGFKTEN

-769 YFDANVRGYAGMQQG
+769 YFDANVRGYAGMQEG

>member
-30 ANSGLSEDTVVQI
+30 ANSGLSDELKDITGNGDFYYI
-43 GGFEYCVGSK
+43 GTN
-53 GAADNVVIIDSDLP
+53 GAANNVVIIDSDLDH
-67 GQANSVIGGYAE
+67 GVIGGHAENGDAAKNKVTVSGGTVGNVYGGYAE
-79 TDNNAV
+79 NGNAV
-85 NNRITISS
+85 KNT
-93 GEFEGFFN
+93 
-101 GGYAASGN
+101 
-109 ATDNIVNISG
+109 VNISG
-119 GRLEAAIN
+119 G
-127 GGRTTS
+127 T
-133 GNATDNVVNI
+133 
-143 TGGDICSLKA
+143 
-153 PVVEV
+153 
-158 PVEAGIYGG
+158 
-167 EAAGENSIVAG
+167 
-178 NSVNISGEAVIEDFY
+178 
-193 NMASIGGGI
+193 
-202 ARGKNSE
+202 
-209 VTGNSVTVSGGEIRG
+209 VTN
-224 SEIIGGLVRREN
+224 
-236 SIVKGNNVT
+236 
-245 VSGGMCIN
+245 
-253 SSIVGG
+253 
-259 YAFIGTDSSGVVI
+259 
-272 AGENGTVEGNRVT
+272 
-285 VSGGM
+285 
-290 CINSYIYGGYAF
+290 
-302 IGTDSNGNIIAGE
+302 
-315 NGEVTGNRVT
+315 
-325 VSGGMVK
+325 
-332 GEVYG
+332 VYG
-337 GYVKNGGSDS
+337 GYSRPYWFNGAYNNSINISGG
-347 TVTGNSVTL
+347 TVTGVVVGGYSYSGSVSDNSITL
-356 SGTADVSQASLYGGY
+356 SGTADVSQAELWGY
-371 SFDNNATVENN
+371 LAYSAHEGQTDN
-382 KLIINGWSGTVQSIN
+382 KLIINGWSGEIKLLR

-409 ALAGG
+409 ALTGG
-414 LDLAAGKATNFITV
+414 LDLAAGKTTDFV
-428 TGREVKDENE
+428 FVENGIH
-438 EDVNHIYIENSYIQE
+438 NCNNLIKAEN
-453 NSKQVKDIQA
+453 IQA

-471 TIAISDDNKNIY
+471 EIVDNNGNLAIKA
-483 IKPTSVRASDQTAIT
+483 TSVRASDQTAIT
-498 TESRAAAAAF
+498 TESRAATAAF
-508 VNQGAEAVSDS
+508 VNQGAEVVSDS

-575 FFENGGGNYNTYND
+575 FFENGGGNYNTYNN

-614 TSGVYT
+614 ENGIYT

-636 LEFANSRYGFKTDN
+636 LEFAENIYGFKTEN

-699 DSDKLRIGARFSEQ
+699 DSDKLRIGARFSEK

-752 VIGEVGF
+752 MIGEVGF

-769 YFDANVRGYAGMQQG
+769 YFDANIRGYAGMQEG

>member
-1 MKKAILAQK
+1 MKKAILAKK

-30 ANSGLSEDTVVQI
+30 ANSGLSDELQDVTGLSDKYYI
-43 GGFEYCVGSK
+43 GTN
-53 GAADNVVIIDSDLP
+53 GAADNVVIIDSDFP
-67 GQANSVIGGYAE
+67 DKEAYGAIGGYAE
-79 TDNNAV
+79 TGAAE
-85 NNRITISS
+85 NNRVTVS
-93 GEFEGFFN
+93 GGTFKRIIY

-109 ATDNIVNISG
+109 ATDNVVNISG
-119 GRLEAAIN
+119 GTITGELN
-127 GGRTTS
+127 GGYADAS
-133 GNATDNVVNI
+133 GKVTGNIVNI
-143 TGGDICSLKA
+143 TGGVIRSLKIEVA
-153 PVVEV
+153 PGILV
-158 PVEAGIYGG
+158 PAGGIYGG
-167 EAAGENSIVAG
+167 RADGENSIVQG
-178 NSVNISGEAVIEDFY
+178 NSVNISGKALLNDFCE
-193 NMASIGGGI
+193 MEFIGGGY
-202 ARGKNSE
+202 ASGANSQ
-209 VTGNSVTVSGGEIRG
+209 VTDNSVNISGGTIN
-224 SEIIGGLVRREN
+224 N
-236 SIVKGNNVT
+236 SNI
-245 VSGGMCIN
+245 SGGH
-253 SSIVGG
+253 
-259 YAFIGTDSSGVVI
+259 AKT
-272 AGENGTVEGNRVT
+272 GTVEN
-285 VSGGM
+285 
-290 CINSYIYGGYAF
+290 NS
-302 IGTDSNGNIIAGE
+302 
-315 NGEVTGNRVT
+315 VT

-337 GYVKNGGSDS
+337 GCIEDKSDA
-347 TVTGNSVTL
+347 TITGNSITL
-356 SGTADVSQASLYGGY
+356 SGMADVSEAALYGGY
-371 SFDNNATVENN
+371 IRNRNENETGTIANN
-382 KLIINGWSGTVQSIN
+382 KLIINGWSGKVQSLN
-397 NFNGDDGGIEVK
+397 NFNGDNGGIEVQ

-414 LDLAAGKATNFITV
+414 LDLAAGERTEFVTSQAEINSTNNKLITTQAT
-428 TGREVKDENE
+428 EM
-438 EDVNHIYIENSYIQE
+438 
-453 NSKQVKDIQA
+453 QA

-471 TIAISDDNKNIY
+471 EIGMGANNIY
-483 IKPTSVRASDQTAIT
+483 IDVASVRASDQTAIT

-519 INSLQGAEAGI
+519 INSLQGAAAGI

-537 GNNSK
+537 GNNGK

-597 DGNVVYNG
+597 NGNVVYNG

-614 TSGVYT
+614 ENGVYT

-636 LEFANSRYGFKTDN
+636 LSDMDNKLYGFKTEN

-699 DSDKLRIGARFSEQ
+699 DSDKLRIGARFSEK

-732 DAGGTANHYAMYT
+732 DAGGTANHYACT
-745 PSLEGST
+745 LRP
-752 VIGEVGF
+752 
-759 RYTPGKASPW
+759 
-769 YFDANVRGYAGMQQG
+769 
-784 ISGSVQAVYS
+784 
-794 F
+794 

>member
-10 VLASV
+10 VLCSV

-30 ANSGLSEDTVVQI
+30 ANSGLSDELKDITGNGDFYYI
-43 GGFEYCVGSK
+43 GTN
-53 GAADNVVIIDSDLP
+53 GAANNVVIIDSDLDH
-67 GQANSVIGGYAE
+67 GVIGGHAE
-79 TDNNAV
+79 
-85 NNRITISS
+85 
-93 GEFEGFFN
+93 N
-101 GGYAASGN
+101 GDAA
-109 ATDNIVNISG
+109 
-119 GRLEAAIN
+119 
-127 GGRTTS
+127 
-133 GNATDNVVNI
+133 
-143 TGGDICSLKA
+143 
-153 PVVEV
+153 
-158 PVEAGIYGG
+158 
-167 EAAGENSIVAG
+167 
-178 NSVNISGEAVIEDFY
+178 
-193 NMASIGGGI
+193 
-202 ARGKNSE
+202 KNK
-209 VTGNSVTVSGGEIRG
+209 VTVSGGT
-224 SEIIGGLVRREN
+224 V
-236 SIVKGNNVT
+236 GNV
-245 VSGGMCIN
+245 
-253 SSIVGG
+253 
-259 YAFIGTDSSGVVI
+259 
-272 AGENGTVEGNRVT
+272 
-285 VSGGM
+285 
-290 CINSYIYGGYAF
+290 YGGYAE
-302 IGTDSNGNIIAGE
+302 NGNAVK
-315 NGEVTGNRVT
+315 NT
-325 VSGGMVK
+325 VKISGGTVTN
-332 GEVYG
+332 VYG
-337 GYVKNGGSDS
+337 GYSQPYWFNGAYNNSINISGG
-347 TVTGNSVTL
+347 TVTGVVVGGYSYSGSVSDNSITL
-356 SGTADVSQASLYGGY
+356 SGTADVSQAELLGY
-371 SFDNNATVENN
+371 LVYSAHEGQTDN
-382 KLIINGWSGTVQSIN
+382 KLIINGWSGEIKLLR

-409 ALAGG
+409 ALTGG
-414 LDLAAGKATNFITV
+414 LDLAAGKTTDFV
-428 TGREVKDENE
+428 FVENGIH
-438 EDVNHIYIENSYIQE
+438 NCNNLIKAEN
-453 NSKQVKDIQA
+453 IQA

-471 TIAISDDNKNIY
+471 DIGISEDDKNIY

-549 DINGWNGIVGV
+549 DINGWNGIVGI
-560 AKTKDL
+560 ASTKDL

-614 TSGVYT
+614 ENGVYT

-636 LEFANSRYGFKTDN
+636 LEFAENRYGFKTEN

-671 DIYGKYFHTHH
+671 DIYGKYFHIHH

-769 YFDANVRGYAGMQQG
+769 YFDANIRGYAGMQEG

>member
-1 MKKAILAQK
+1 M
-10 VLASV
+10 S
-15 LAIGLG
+15 
-21 GFVLPLAAQ
+21 Q
-30 ANSGLSEDTVVQI
+30 AN
-43 GGFEYCVGSK
+43 
-53 GAADNVVIIDSDLP
+53 
-67 GQANSVIGGYAE
+67 
-79 TDNNAV
+79 
-85 NNRITISS
+85 
-93 GEFEGFFN
+93 
-101 GGYAASGN
+101 
-109 ATDNIVNISG
+109 
-119 GRLEAAIN
+119 
-127 GGRTTS
+127 
-133 GNATDNVVNI
+133 
-143 TGGDICSLKA
+143 
-153 PVVEV
+153 
-158 PVEAGIYGG
+158 
-167 EAAGENSIVAG
+167 
-178 NSVNISGEAVIEDFY
+178 
-193 NMASIGGGI
+193 
-202 ARGKNSE
+202 
-209 VTGNSVTVSGGEIRG
+209 
-224 SEIIGGLVRREN
+224 
-236 SIVKGNNVT
+236 
-245 VSGGMCIN
+245 
-253 SSIVGG
+253 
-259 YAFIGTDSSGVVI
+259 
-272 AGENGTVEGNRVT
+272 
-285 VSGGM
+285 
-290 CINSYIYGGYAF
+290 
-302 IGTDSNGNIIAGE
+302 
-315 NGEVTGNRVT
+315 
-325 VSGGMVK
+325 
-332 GEVYG
+332 
-337 GYVKNGGSDS
+337 
-347 TVTGNSVTL
+347 
-356 SGTADVSQASLYGGY
+356 LYGGY
-371 SFDNNATVENN
+371 SSSNNATVENN
-382 KLIINGWSGTVQSIN
+382 KLIINGWSGKVQSLN
-397 NFNGDDGGIEVK
+397 NFNDIEGGIEGGIEVK

-414 LDLAAGKATNFITV
+414 LDLAVDKTTDFVFTADGIKNCDNLIKA
-428 TGREVKDENE
+428 EN
-438 EDVNHIYIENSYIQE
+438 
-453 NSKQVKDIQA
+453 IQA
-463 GVALTVSG
+463 GVALIVSG
-471 TIAISDDNKNIY
+471 EIGISDDNQNIY
-483 IKPTSVRASDQTAIT
+483 INPTSVRASDQTAIT

-566 NAGKFSYGA
+566 SAGKFSYGA
-575 FFENGGGNYNTYND
+575 FFENGGGNYNTYNN

-614 TSGVYT
+614 ENGVYT

-636 LEFANSRYGFKTDN
+636 LSDMDNKLYGFKTEN

-769 YFDANVRGYAGMQQG
+769 YFDANVRGYAGMQEG

>member
-30 ANSGLSEDTVVQI
+30 ANSGLSDQPQDVKDLSGQYYI
-43 GGFEYCVGSK
+43 GTN

-67 GQANSVIGGYAE
+67 DKYAGVIGGYAE
-79 TDNNAV
+79 TYNAA

-93 GEFEGFFN
+93 GEFEGLFD

-119 GRLEAAIN
+119 GELEAAID
-127 GGRTTS
+127 GGHALDA
-133 GNATDNVVNI
+133 NKQVKNNHVNI
-143 TGGDICSLKA
+143 IGGDIDSLK
-153 PVVEV
+153 V
-158 PVEAGIYGG
+158 PGLGVPTGGLYGG
-167 EAAGENSIVAG
+167 EAAGESSIVEG
-178 NSVNISGEAVIEDFY
+178 NSVNISGKASIKHFSD
-193 NMASIGGGI
+193 MATIGGGI

-209 VTGNSVTVSGGEIRG
+209 VTGNRATVSGGAI
-224 SEIIGGLVRREN
+224 SSSSISGGEADGEK

-245 VSGGMCIN
+245 I
-253 SSIVGG
+253 
-259 YAFIGTDSSGVVI
+259 
-272 AGENGTVEGNRVT
+272 
-285 VSGGM
+285 
-290 CINSYIYGGYAF
+290 
-302 IGTDSNGNIIAGE
+302 
-315 NGEVTGNRVT
+315 
-325 VSGGMVK
+325 SGGMVK

-337 GYVKNGGSDS
+337 GYVWKGGSDS

-356 SGTADVSQASLYGGY
+356 LDGAELNEADLYGGIILDE
-371 SFDNNATVENN
+371 SKKDIGAKTTVRDN

-414 LDLAAGKATNFITV
+414 LDLAADKTTNFITV
-428 TGREVKDENE
+428 TGREVKGENE

-471 TIAISDDNKNIY
+471 TIAISDDNQNIY
-483 IKPTSVRASDQTAIT
+483 INPTSVRASDQTAIT

-508 VNQGAEAVSDS
+508 VNQGAEVVSDS

-769 YFDANVRGYAGMQQG
+769 YFDANVKGYAGMQEG
-784 ISGSVQAVYS
+784 ISGSVQAVYR

>member
-10 VLASV
+10 VLCSV

-21 GFVLPLAAQ
+21 GFVLPLAVQ
-30 ANSGLSEDTVVQI
+30 ANSGLSDEPQDVKNTLVKYYM
-43 GGFEYCVGSK
+43 GTNGSK
-53 GAADNVVIIDSDLP
+53 KNVVIIDSDLP
-67 GQANSVIGGYAE
+67 DNNAGVIGGYTEYGDAE
-79 TDNNAV
+79 NNSV
-85 NNRITISS
+85 SIS
-93 GEFEGFFN
+93 GGTVKYVY
-101 GGYAASGN
+101 GGYSYGYEDDGAYNNS
-109 ATDNIVNISG
+109 INISG
-119 GRLEAAIN
+119 G
-127 GGRTTS
+127 T
-133 GNATDNVVNI
+133 
-143 TGGDICSLKA
+143 
-153 PVVEV
+153 
-158 PVEAGIYGG
+158 
-167 EAAGENSIVAG
+167 
-178 NSVNISGEAVIEDFY
+178 
-193 NMASIGGGI
+193 
-202 ARGKNSE
+202 
-209 VTGNSVTVSGGEIRG
+209 VTGVV
-224 SEIIGGLVRREN
+224 
-236 SIVKGNNVT
+236 
-245 VSGGMCIN
+245 
-253 SSIVGG
+253 VGG
-259 YAFIGTDSSGVVI
+259 YSFQGP
-272 AGENGTVEGNRVT
+272 
-285 VSGGM
+285 VSG
-290 CINSYIYGGYAF
+290 NS
-302 IGTDSNGNIIAGE
+302 II
-315 NGEVTGNRVT
+315 
-325 VSGGMVK
+325 
-332 GEVYG
+332 
-337 GYVKNGGSDS
+337 
-347 TVTGNSVTL
+347 L
-356 SGTADVSQASLYGGY
+356 SGTADVSQAELLGY
-371 SFDNNATVENN
+371 SFYLVHEGQTDN
-382 KLIINGWSGTVQSIN
+382 KLIINGWSGKVQKLR
-397 NFNGDDGGIEVK
+397 NFNSIEVT
-409 ALAGG
+409 ALTGG
-414 LDLAAGKATNFITV
+414 LNLIVDEPTDFVFVENGIYNCDNLIKA
-428 TGREVKDENE
+428 EN
-438 EDVNHIYIENSYIQE
+438 
-453 NSKQVKDIQA
+453 IQA

-471 TIAISDDNKNIY
+471 DIVKNNGNLAIKA
-483 IKPTSVRASDQTAIT
+483 TSVRASDQTAIT

-614 TSGVYT
+614 ENGVYT

-636 LEFANSRYGFKTDN
+636 LSDMDNKLYGFKTEN

-671 DIYGKYFHTHH
+671 DVYGKYFHTHH

-759 RYTPGKASPW
+759 RYTPGKESPW
-769 YFDANVRGYAGMQQG
+769 YFDANVKGYAGMQEG

>member
-30 ANSGLSEDTVVQI
+30 ANSGLSEGTIKIDI
-43 GGFEYCVGSK
+43 NIFYVGSK

-67 GQANSVIGGYAE
+67 EKNVGVIGGYTE
-79 TDNNAV
+79 NGDAV
-85 NNRITISS
+85 NNSVSIIG
-93 GEFEGFFN
+93 GEVGAVY
-101 GGYAASGN
+101 GGDGDYAEQN
-109 ATDNIVNISG
+109 KVNISG
-119 GRLEAAIN
+119 GKVTGN
-127 GGRTTS
+127 VYGGYAQK
-133 GNATDNVVNI
+133 GNAEQN
-143 TGGDICSLKA
+143 K
-153 PVVEV
+153 
-158 PVEAGIYGG
+158 
-167 EAAGENSIVAG
+167 
-178 NSVNISGEAVIEDFY
+178 VNISG
-193 NMASIGGGI
+193 GT
-202 ARGKNSE
+202 
-209 VTGNSVTVSGGEIRG
+209 VTGKV
-224 SEIIGGLVRREN
+224 
-236 SIVKGNNVT
+236 
-245 VSGGMCIN
+245 
-253 SSIVGG
+253 
-259 YAFIGTDSSGVVI
+259 
-272 AGENGTVEGNRVT
+272 
-285 VSGGM
+285 
-290 CINSYIYGGYAF
+290 YGGYAF
-302 IGTDSNGNIIAGE
+302 EENAEQNKVNI
-315 NGEVTGNRVT
+315 
-325 VSGGMVK
+325 SGGTVT

-337 GYVKNGGSDS
+337 GYALSKNSS
-347 TVTGNSVTL
+347 GNSITL
-356 SGTADVSQASLYGGY
+356 SAAADVSEADLYGGKG
-371 SFDNNATVENN
+371 DVVENN
-382 KLIINGWSGTVQSIN
+382 KLVINGWSGTVKSLN
-397 NFNGDDGGIEVK
+397 NFNGAEGGIEVQ
-409 ALAGG
+409 ALG
-414 LDLAAGKATNFITV
+414 
-428 TGREVKDENE
+428 GREYKVGDEIPVITALNGIS
-438 EDVNHIYIENSYIQE
+438 NISM
-453 NSKQVKDIQA
+453 DITQDA
-463 GVALTVSG
+463 AIGVALTATGTVDIKDGQNVSLVHDDG
-471 TIAISDDNKNIY
+471 KISDSTGEVKVEYTVNNI
-483 IKPTSVRASDQTAIT
+483 RANDQTAIT

-614 TSGVYT
+614 ENGVYT

-636 LEFANSRYGFKTDN
+636 LEFTDNRYGFKTEN

-769 YFDANVRGYAGMQQG
+769 YFDANVRGYAGMQEG

>member
-1 MKKAILAQK
+1 M
-10 VLASV
+10 
-15 LAIGLG
+15 
-21 GFVLPLAAQ
+21 
-30 ANSGLSEDTVVQI
+30 
-43 GGFEYCVGSK
+43 
-53 GAADNVVIIDSDLP
+53 
-67 GQANSVIGGYAE
+67 
-79 TDNNAV
+79 
-85 NNRITISS
+85 
-93 GEFEGFFN
+93 
-101 GGYAASGN
+101 
-109 ATDNIVNISG
+109 
-119 GRLEAAIN
+119 
-127 GGRTTS
+127 
-133 GNATDNVVNI
+133 
-143 TGGDICSLKA
+143 
-153 PVVEV
+153 
-158 PVEAGIYGG
+158 
-167 EAAGENSIVAG
+167 
-178 NSVNISGEAVIEDFY
+178 
-193 NMASIGGGI
+193 
-202 ARGKNSE
+202 
-209 VTGNSVTVSGGEIRG
+209 VTGNV
-224 SEIIGGLVRREN
+224 
-236 SIVKGNNVT
+236 
-245 VSGGMCIN
+245 
-253 SSIVGG
+253 
-259 YAFIGTDSSGVVI
+259 
-272 AGENGTVEGNRVT
+272 
-285 VSGGM
+285 
-290 CINSYIYGGYAF
+290 YGGYC
-302 IGTDSNGNIIAGE
+302 GS
-315 NGEVTGNRVT
+315 NGEVTGN
-325 VSGGMVK
+325 SI
-332 GEVYG
+332 
-337 GYVKNGGSDS
+337 
-347 TVTGNSVTL
+347 TL
-356 SGTADVSQASLYGGY
+356 SGTADVSKANLYGGQSY
-371 SFDNNATVENN
+371 SVYGSIENN
-382 KLIINGWSGTVQSIN
+382 KLIINGWSGTVKSIN
-397 NFNGDDGGIEVK
+397 DFNGAEGGIEVK
-409 ALAGG
+409 ALGGG
-414 LDLAAGKATNFITV
+414 LDLAVGQLTAFVTSREEINSDTNELIT
-428 TGREVKDENE
+428 
-438 EDVNHIYIENSYIQE
+438 
-453 NSKQVKDIQA
+453 KQAKEMQA
-463 GVALTVSG
+463 GVALIVSG
-471 TIAISDDNKNIY
+471 DIDMDDKNIY
-483 IKPTSVRASDQTAIT
+483 INSTSVRINDQTAIT

-636 LEFANSRYGFKTDN
+636 LEFADNRYGFKTEN

-769 YFDANVRGYAGMQQG
+769 YFDANVRGYAGMQEG